1 MSTSSNVSPVEL
13 SPWSVHAI
21 NLPDHADNKIHT
33 DEGARAAGFPGALV
47 AGATIYAYMTHPP
60 AAAWGTDWL
69 SNGGCEL
76 HLRRP
81 VFDGDLVDCVIST
94 EDGAPV
100 VTATVDGDARS
111 SIRLWNHANAPD
123 LRDGDPLK
131 PYTTELTNHQIDYGL
146 RCGDDLTI
154 YAEQNIAHPV
164 TWVDL
169 ANRVFIDNLV
179 TGPWIHVRSKVFHE
193 GLAPIGSQVHI
204 ESRLLDRF
212 DSRAGERAV
221 VDMRI
226 YADDQPVATIEH
238 EAIIVLAS

>member
-1 MSTSSNVSPVEL
+1 MSASNEL
-13 SPWSVHAI
+13 AAWSVNAI

-47 AGATIYAYMTHPP
+47 AGTTIYAYMTHPP
-60 AAAWGTDWL
+60 AAGWGTDWL
-69 SNGGCEL
+69 AHGGCEL

-81 VFDGDLVDCVIST
+81 VFDGDLVDCVVSNDDDAT
-94 EDGAPV
+94 T

-111 SIRLWNHANAPD
+111 SITLWQHANAPA
-123 LRDGDPLK
+123 LRDGEPLK
-131 PYTTELTNHQIDYGL
+131 PFTRELTSSYIDYGL
-146 RCGDDLTI
+146 RCGDDLSL

-164 TWVDL
+164 SWAQL
-169 ANRVFIDNLV
+169 ANDVFMDNLV
-179 TGPWIHVRSKVFHE
+179 TGPWIHVRSKIFHE
-193 GLAPIGSQVHI
+193 GLAPIGSHVRVD
-204 ESRLLDRF
+204 SRLIEKF
-212 DSRAGERAV
+212 DSRAGERAL